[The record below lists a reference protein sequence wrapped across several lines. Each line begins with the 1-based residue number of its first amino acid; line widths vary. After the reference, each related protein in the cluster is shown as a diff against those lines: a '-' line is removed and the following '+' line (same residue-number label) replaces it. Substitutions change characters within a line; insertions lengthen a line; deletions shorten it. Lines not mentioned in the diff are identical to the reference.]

1 MDAILPVPVD
11 GFRFDNGSGSC
22 CKPRNNL
29 ESGTT
34 NRFTCFNE
42 SESQNNPSPTEFKV
56 CSDYLPVFKY
66 INDMLMEEDLE
77 GQSCMLEDSLALQ
90 AAERSFFEVL
100 QDQTPISGDLED
112 GSLGN
117 FSSITSLNQ
126 PEVSEESTRRYRHR
140 DDDEDDDLE
149 SGRKS
154 KLPAISTVD
163 ELAEKFEEVLLVC
176 QKNDQGEAT
185 EKKTRQ
191 VKGSSNRSKQQKSD
205 QPVDMRNLLMQ
216 CAQAVASF
224 DQRRAFEKLKE
235 IREHS
240 SSHGDATQ
248 RLGYHFAE
256 ALEARITGTM
266 TTPISATSSR
276 TSMVDI
282 LKAYKGFVQAC
293 PTLIMCYFTANRTI
307 NELAS
312 KATTLHIIDFGI
324 LYGFQWPCLIQ
335 ALSKRDIG
343 PPLLRVT
350 GIELPQ
356 SGFRPSERVEE
367 TGRRLKR
374 FCDKFNVPFEYSFI
388 AKNWE
393 NITLD
398 DLVINSGETTVVNC
412 ILRLQYTPD
421 ETVSLNSPR
430 DTALKLFRDINPDLF
445 VFAEINGTYNSPFFL
460 TRFRE
465 ALFHCSSLFDMY
477 ETTLSED
484 DNCRTL
490 VERELIIRD
499 AMSVIAC
506 EGSERFARPETYK
519 QWQVRIL
526 RAGFRPAKLSKQIVK
541 DGKEIVKERYHKDF
555 VIDNDNHW
563 MFQGWKGRVLYAV
576 SCWKPAKK

>member
-1 MDAILPVPVD
+1 MDAVLQVPVD
-11 GFRFDNGSGSC
+11 GFKFENGSGSC
-22 CKPRNNL
+22 CKPMNNL
-29 ESGTT
+29 DESC
-34 NRFTCFNE
+34 FTCFDE
-42 SESQNNPSPTEFKV
+42 SESQSDSSSPTESKV

-77 GQSCMLEDSLALQ
+77 GQPCMLVDSLALQ
-90 AAERSFFEVL
+90 AAEKSFYEVL
-100 QDQTPISGDLED
+100 QDQSPPTSDQSSD
-112 GSLGN
+112 VTGS
-117 FSSITSLNQ
+117 
-126 PEVSEESTRRYRHR
+126 PEVVSEESTRRYRHR
-140 DDDEDDDLE
+140 DGDEDDYLE
-149 SGRKS
+149 GGRKS
-154 KLPAISTVD
+154 KLPAISTMD
-163 ELAEKFEEVLLVC
+163 ELAEKYEEVLLIC
-176 QKNDQGEAT
+176 QKNTHGEASPN
-185 EKKTRQ
+185 KTKPA
-191 VKGSSNRSKQQKSD
+191 KGSSNRSKQQKTE
-205 QPVDMRNLLMQ
+205 QPVDMRDLLMQ

-224 DQRRAFEKLKE
+224 DQSRAAEKLKE

-240 SSHGDATQ
+240 SIRGDATQ
-248 RLGYHFAE
+248 RLGYHLAE

-266 TTPISATSSR
+266 ATPISATYSR

-293 PTLIMCYFTANRTI
+293 PTLRMCYFTANRTI
-307 NELAS
+307 YELAS

-324 LYGFQWPCLIQ
+324 LYGFQLPCLIQ
-335 ALSKRDIG
+335 ALSNRDGG

-374 FCDKFNVPFEYSFI
+374 FCDKFKVPFEYSFI

-393 NITLD
+393 DITLD
-398 DLVINSGETTVVNC
+398 ELVIKTGETTVVNC

-421 ETVSLNSPR
+421 ETMSLNSPR
-430 DTALKLFRDINPDLF
+430 DTVLKLFRDINPDLF
-445 VFAEINGTYNSPFFL
+445 VFAEIN
-460 TRFRE
+460 E
-465 ALFHCSSLFDMY
+465 
-477 ETTLSED
+477 E
-484 DNCRTL
+484 DNCRTM
-490 VERELIIRD
+490 VERELIVRD

-526 RAGFRPAKLSKQIVK
+526 RAGFKPAKLNKEIIK
-541 DGKEIVKERYHKDF
+541 HAKEIVKQRYHKDF

-563 MFQGWKGRVLYAV
+563 MLQGWKGRVLYAV

>member
-1 MDAILPVPVD
+1 MLFCKYPMMGSDSKTVLDLAANQGTILTLGPTVSPV
-11 GFRFDNGSGSC
+11 ST
-22 CKPRNNL
+22 NL
-29 ESGTT
+29 NLRTLLLL
-34 NRFTCFNE
+34 R
-42 SESQNNPSPTEFKV
+42 QN
-56 CSDYLPVFKY
+56 L
-66 INDMLMEEDLE
+66 
-77 GQSCMLEDSLALQ
+77 SLALQ
-90 AAERSFFEVL
+90 TAERSFFEVL
-100 QDQTPISGDLED
+100 QDQTPLSDHSE

-117 FSSITSLNQ
+117 FSSLTSLHQ
-126 PEVSEESTRRYRHR
+126 PTSEFTGSPEISEVSTRRYRLR
-140 DDDEDDDLE
+140 DDGDEEDDIE
-149 SGRKS
+149 GGRKA
-154 KLPAISTVD
+154 KLPAISMVD

-176 QKNDQGEAT
+176 QKNELGEAT
-185 EKKTRQ
+185 PSKTGRA
-191 VKGSSNRSKQQKSD
+191 KSSSNRSKPQKSD

-224 DQRRAFEKLKE
+224 DQRRAAEKLKE

-240 SSHGDATQ
+240 SSHGDGTQ

-256 ALEARITGTM
+256 ALEARITGIM

-282 LKAYKGFVQAC
+282 LKAYKEFVQAC
-293 PTLIMCYFTANRTI
+293 PTIIMCYFTANRTI
-307 NELAS
+307 YELAS

-335 ALSKRDIG
+335 ALSQRPGG
-343 PPLLRVT
+343 PPKLRVT

-356 SGFRPSERVEE
+356 PGFRPSERVEE

-388 AKNWE
+388 AKKWDT
-393 NITLD
+393 ITLD
-398 DLVINSGETTVVNC
+398 ELVIKSGETTVVNC

-445 VFAEINGTYNSPFFL
+445 VFAEVNGMYNSPFFL

-465 ALFHCSSLFDMY
+465 ALFHYSSLFDMF
-477 ETTLSED
+477 ETTISEEND
-484 DNCRTL
+484 CRTL

-506 EGSERFARPETYK
+506 EGAERFARPETYK

-526 RAGFRPAKLSKQIVK
+526 RARFRPVKLNKQMIK
-541 DGKEIVKERYHKDF
+541 EGKEIVGQRYHKDF

-576 SCWKPAKK
+576 SCWKPAKKQ

>member
-1 MDAILPVPVD
+1 MDAILKVAVD
-11 GFRFDNGSGSC
+11 GFKFDNGSGSC
-22 CKPRNNL
+22 CKPRNNTD
-29 ESGTT
+29 SGTS
-34 NRFTCFNE
+34 RFTCFYE
-42 SESQNNPSPTEFKV
+42 SKNPSPTESTESQNPSLTESTE
-56 CSDYLPVFKY
+56 CSEYHPVLKY

-100 QDQTPISGDLED
+100 QEGQTPPPT
-112 GSLGN
+112 
-117 FSSITSLNQ
+117 SITSLLQ
-126 PEVSEESTRRYRHR
+126 PISEEATRKYRLR
-140 DDDEDDDLE
+140 DEDDLE
-149 SGRKS
+149 GGRRS

-163 ELAEKFEEVLLVC
+163 ELAETMEEVLLVC
-176 QKNDQGEAT
+176 QNNNHGEAT
-185 EKKTRQ
+185 QNKTGRA
-191 VKGSSNRSKQQKSD
+191 NRTKPQKSD
-205 QPVDMRNLLMQ
+205 QAVDMRNLLMQ

-224 DQRRAFEKLKE
+224 DQKRAAEKLEE
-235 IREHS
+235 IRAHS

-266 TTPISATSSR
+266 KTPISATFSG

-282 LKAYKGFVQAC
+282 LTAYKEFVQAC
-293 PTLIMCYFTANRTI
+293 PTLIMCYYTANRTI
-307 NELAS
+307 IELAS

-324 LYGFQWPCLIQ
+324 LYGFQWPCLIK
-335 ALSKRDIG
+335 ALSRRPGG
-343 PPLLRVT
+343 PPMLRVT

-356 SGFRPSERVEE
+356 PGFRPSERVEE

-374 FCDKFNVPFEYSFI
+374 FCDKFKVPFEYNFI

-393 NITLD
+393 TITLD
-398 DLVINSGETTVVNC
+398 ELVINSEETTVVNC

-421 ETVSLNSPR
+421 ENVSLDSPR

-445 VFAEINGTYNSPFFL
+445 VFAEIHGMYNSPFFL

-465 ALFHCSSLFDMY
+465 ALFHCSSLFDMF
-477 ETTLSED
+477 ETTISEEN
-484 DNCRTL
+484 NCRTL

-506 EGSERFARPETYK
+506 EGPARFARPETYK

-526 RAGFRPAKLSKQIVK
+526 RAGFRPAKLNKQIMK
-541 DGKEIVKERYHKDF
+541 EGKELIRERYHKDF

-563 MFQGWKGRVLYAV
+563 MFQGWKGRVLYAL
-576 SCWKPAKK
+576 SCWKPAKKQ